1 MKRAG
6 CSGFYQ
12 LDNNDVEGRTKELE
26 SEIKLLSIYTN
37 ITPGWVLVGDLPLQK
52 SEIREWRRA
61 WNVLFWALFA
71 WGVRRMGQEEW

>member
-1 MKRAG
+1 M
-6 CSGFYQ
+6 
-12 LDNNDVEGRTKELE
+12 L
-26 SEIKLLSIYTN
+26 KLLFIYTN